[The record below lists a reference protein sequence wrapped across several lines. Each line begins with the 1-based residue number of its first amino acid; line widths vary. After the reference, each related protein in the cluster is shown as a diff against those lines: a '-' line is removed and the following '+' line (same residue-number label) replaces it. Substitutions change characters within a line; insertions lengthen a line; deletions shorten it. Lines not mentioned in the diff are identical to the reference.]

1 MSIEHANMAW
11 AGQYQGWYQ
20 SMPVTISSNIKHKW
34 LGGKMACYAVLCMSI
49 EHACGFGVTTASNI
63 KHMVYGIWPGPSSPQ
78 PLAELSTAPGRVL
91 HSPEP
96 RSPHFCS
103 VRVRGGP
110 TSPVPVMDIS
120 KGAQMPALCARVS
133 AFSYRLAGALKSRYL
148 VPKSI

>member
-11 AGQYQGWYQ
+11 AGQYQGWYE

-78 PLAELSTAPGRVL
+78 PLAEFSALLLGPSSRRADFSCPRHGHIQRRTDARTVRTCVCLLVSVSGCSEIALSSSQVYLT
-91 HSPEP
+91 
-96 RSPHFCS
+96 
-103 VRVRGGP
+103 
-110 TSPVPVMDIS
+110 
-120 KGAQMPALCARVS
+120 K
-133 AFSYRLAGALKSRYL
+133 LAT
-148 VPKSI
+148 

>member
-78 PLAELSTAPGRVL
+78 PRAEISALLLGPSSRRADF
-91 HSPEP
+91 SC
-96 RSPHFCS
+96 PH
-103 VRVRGGP
+103 
-110 TSPVPVMDIS
+110 
-120 KGAQMPALCARVS
+120 
-133 AFSYRLAGALKSRYL
+133 SYREEQKRPLWA
-148 VPKSI
+148 